1 MASDQRLGTEIAG
14 YRIESL
20 LGRGGMST
28 VYVAEDLRLKR
39 QVALKI
45 LAPELAENEGF
56 RDRFVRE
63 SQLAA
68 GMEHPN
74 IVPIYEAGEA
84 DGHLFIAMRWI
95 RGTDLRKLI
104 ERDGVLEPRRAARI
118 VTDVAGALDAAH
130 QAGLVHRDVKPA
142 NILVIEGGGSE
153 GRDLVYLSDF
163 GLTKRLGSEGAG
175 LTKTG
180 QFVGTVDY
188 VAPEQ
193 IEGKTVD
200 GRADVYSL
208 ACVLF
213 ECLSGKVPYGREAEV
228 AALYAHLQE
237 KPPKLTAFRPDM
249 PQALDRV
256 FARALSKSPVHR
268 HPTAGEFASAAR
280 DAIGASSGERPSI
293 SAATITAVTRRP
305 LALVGVAILAALVA
319 GGIVFA
325 ATRGGGSSAAAN
337 GSPSVTPS
345 TIGTQVP
352 NFEKLDR
359 PPTQDELRL
368 LSYVP
373 TAIEPGCGPSAT
385 RVGQSMA
392 SVACT
397 SGRQQVL
404 YELYAT
410 RDSMDA
416 AFDQNLSV
424 LNAPPGDCSTDHN
437 AFATYTVGD
446 DEAGRVLCYLIRGR
460 SQIEWTDERLFVYT
474 IAIRPDPGDLSLY
487 GWWVKQA
494 GPVDTSSATPTLE
507 KDATSPIATP
517 PVGTWLTSITQ
528 ADTKSP
534 KLKFNTTKLEGKTTA
549 WAGTWGLELDGGTY
563 TLTHLGN
570 EVETGSYSLSKGDE
584 VVFVRA
590 SGTCEDA
597 GSAVYGLSTV
607 PGGVTWAPPPSAGA
621 CIAGPWPVTLHA
633 WVRPPTGEIAA
644 GAGGG
649 DGPIVTQDIGGHQ
662 TVVAQTGVQ
671 PTWSP
676 DGSRIAFAA
685 PVADGFQLFVVNADG
700 SNVRQLTHTKGSA
713 LDPAWSPDGSEIAFH
728 TDQGGNTSSTSTLSV
743 IHPDGTGERV
753 LLSRAG
759 NVGRPAWSP
768 DGSRI
773 AFRIDDAIYV
783 MNADGSRVTEL
794 TRVQRVSDNPMAWM
808 PDGEHIIYW
817 GDAPGTSL
825 TGLCSMSPDGKD
837 IQLLAPAPPGIGVLT
852 PDVSPDGR
860 WILLGGQWDIRAPMY
875 VFDVRTGQLLQ
886 LSQDN
891 VDEPRWRPGAP

>member
-1 MASDQRLGTEIAG
+1 MASDQRIGTEIAG

-104 ERDGVLEPRRAARI
+104 EREGVLEPRRAARI
-118 VTDVAGALDAAH
+118 ITDVAGALDAAH

-163 GLTKRLGSEGAG
+163 GLTKRLGSESAG

-200 GRADVYSL
+200 GRTDVYSL

-237 KPPKLTAFRPDM
+237 KPPRLTAFRPDL

-268 HPTAGEFASAAR
+268 HPTAGEFAAAAR
-280 DAIGASSGERPSI
+280 EAIGASSGERPSI

-305 LALVGVAILAALVA
+305 FALVGIVAVLAALVA

-325 ATRGGGSSAAAN
+325 ATRGGGSGAATK
-337 GSPSVTPS
+337 GPPSVTPS
-345 TIGTQVP
+345 AIGTQLPSFV
-352 NFEKLDR
+352 KLDR

-373 TAIEPGCGPSAT
+373 TAIEPACGPSST
-385 RVGQSMA
+385 KVGQSMA
-392 SVACT
+392 AVACT
-397 SGRQQVL
+397 SERQQVL

-410 RDSMDA
+410 RDSMDS
-416 AFDQNLSV
+416 AFDQNRSV
-424 LNAPPGDCSTDHN
+424 LNAPAGDCAIDHN
-437 AFATYTVGD
+437 AFGTYTVGHE
-446 DEAGRVLCYLIRGR
+446 EAGRVLCYLIRGR
-460 SQIEWTDERLFVYT
+460 SQIEWTDERLFVYA
-474 IAIRPDPGDLSLY
+474 IAIRPDLGDLSLY
-487 GWWVKQA
+487 DWWVKHA

-507 KDATSPIATP
+507 KDATSPIAAP
-517 PVGTWLTSITQ
+517 PVGTWLTSITP

-534 KLKFNTTKLEGKTTA
+534 KLKFNTTKIEGKTTG
-549 WAGTWGLELDGGTY
+549 WAGTWGLGLDGGTY
-563 TLTHLGN
+563 TLTHLGD
-570 EVETGSYSLSKGDE
+570 EVEAGSYSLAKGDE
-584 VVFVRA
+584 VVFDRTT
-590 SGTCEDA
+590 GTCEGS

-607 PGGVTWAPPPSAGA
+607 PGGVSWVPPRSAGA
-621 CIAGPWPVTLHA
+621 CIAGPWPVTLHP
-633 WVRPPTGEIAA
+633 WVQPPTGEIVA
-644 GAGGG
+644 GAGGET
-649 DGPIVTQDIGGHQ
+649 GPIVTQDVGGHQ
-662 TVVAQTGVQ
+662 TVVARTGVQ

-676 DGSRIAFAA
+676 DGSQIAFAE

-700 SNVRQLTHTKGSA
+700 SNATQLTHTKGTA

-728 TDQGGNTSSTSTLSV
+728 TDEGGRLSTLSL
-743 IHPDGTGERV
+743 IHPDGTGLRV

-773 AFRIDDAIYV
+773 AFRIDATIYV
-783 MNADGSRVTEL
+783 MNADSSGRTEL
-794 TRVQRVSDNPMAWM
+794 TKAPDVYDSPTAWM
-808 PDGEHIIYW
+808 PDGEHLIFW
-817 GDAPGTSL
+817 GKVPGTSL
-825 TGLCSMSPDGKD
+825 TGLCSMTPDGKD
-837 IQLLAPAPPGIGVLT
+837 IRLLAPAPPGIEVLT
-852 PDVSPDGR
+852 PDVSPSGR
-860 WILLGGQWDIRAPMY
+860 WILLGGQWENPAPLY
-875 VFDVRTGQLLQ
+875 AFDVRTGQLLQ

-891 VDEPRWRPGAP
+891 VDEPRWRPSAP